1 MSYEAPLGPFGSIV
15 AGAIGERVAA
25 EIGARTGFETRVTVL
40 GHVQRGG
47 APTPTDRILGSRFGV
62 AAMDAVSRGESGVMT
77 ALRGDE
83 VVLIPL
89 SDVAGKVKAV
99 PAELLMVAHALA

>member
-1 MSYEAPLGPFGSIV
+1 MG
-15 AGAIGERVAA
+15 
-25 EIGARTGFETRVTVL
+25 
-40 GHVQRGG
+40 
-47 APTPTDRILGSRFGV
+47 
-62 AAMDAVSRGESGVMT
+62 AVSRGESGVMT